1 MALDS
6 AAKRQ
11 AAVGVGRPWKRG
23 PAPDATMGKLW
34 RTAVGNTYHFGG
46 TGVDDTVKL
55 STVHRSVCTR
65 RRSTFRQ
72 CRRH

>member
-11 AAVGVGRPWKRG
+11 AAAGVGRPWKRG

-34 RTAVGNTYHFGG
+34 RSAVGNTYAVGA
-46 TGVDDTVKL
+46 GVDDTVKL

-65 RRSTFRQ
+65 RRSTIRQ
-72 CRRH
+72 CRR

>member
-1 MALDS
+1 MAIDS

-11 AAVGVGRPWKRG
+11 AATGVGRPWKRG
-23 PAPDATMGKLW
+23 PAPDAMTGKLW
-34 RTAVGNTYHFGG
+34 RAAVGNTYQFDAG

-65 RRSTFRQ
+65 RRSTIRQ
-72 CRRH
+72 CRR